1 MYVWLIGLFV
11 ALTPGILVTLP
22 NKGSKVA
29 VAATHALLFAV
40 VVYLLRKYQYEG
52 FQGLLPGLPGLP
64 NFATMQV
71 NMDRMFYG
79 PIVEAQLP
87 LEDRAKMEYLKINYP
102 DEHNQWL
109 DQKIQILKAA
119 ELEREA
125 AEKRKIVAELIE
137 LEAAEKRKMLVC
149 R

>member
-52 FQGLLPGLPGLP
+52 FQNTPPVTPMPPMPPIGERPPMPSTPGPMAIP
-64 NFATMQV
+64 PKMPPP
-71 NMDRMFYG
+71 G
-79 PIVEAQLP
+79 PIPPPGAGPESITLTK
-87 LEDRAKMEYLKINYP
+87 EDLQQIKNSMSRNVIEKLMQAMQIMAKM
-102 DEHNQWL
+102 
-109 DQKIQILKAA
+109 
-119 ELEREA
+119 
-125 AEKRKIVAELIE
+125 
-137 LEAAEKRKMLVC
+137 
-149 R
+149 

>member
-22 NKGSKVA
+22 KKGSKVA

-52 FQGLLPGLPGLP
+52 FQGLPGLP
-64 NFATMQV
+64 
-71 NMDRMFYG
+71 DRMFYG

-87 LEDRAKMEYLKINYP
+87 LEDRAKMEHLKINYP
-102 DEHNQWL
+102 DEYNQWL
-109 DQKIQILKAA
+109 DEKIQILKAA
-119 ELEREA
+119 
-125 AEKRKIVAELIE
+125 KVAELLD
-137 LEAAEKRKMLVC
+137 LEAAEKHKMLVC